1 MPSKQQQQQ
10 QQQQLMQ
17 QQQASTSLLL
27 SQFVTPSSV
36 SRSPGSIMMNMS
48 TTTTTTT
55 TRGGGI
61 ASSAA
66 VGAGATAAVGG
77 GGGGRKGDCD
87 FGVLIWDIETQS
99 SIVSSSNSGGGG
111 GGGGSGSGGIPNH
124 TPAYRYG
131 HNFDVESLSWL
142 NDGQLLAVGGR
153 HQGIIQLYDL
163 RVTNKNNV
171 SPISLRAHTEMVSGI
186 VPENSNN
193 NIFATFGR
201 NAGEPV
207 KIWDVRMNQSP
218 VSEITLPPSNNRG
231 NGSGGIGGGGNVNA
245 VTWLMSR
252 PGILSIAY
260 EDSIRNYD
268 TRSSG
273 SRAVPVG
280 VSYLSS
286 GNGRRRVDD
295 DNDGDIGNDSPVVV
309 QCLLSQPQSF
319 TYSSSNNTNNPFE
332 YYPHRILAITSH
344 GQVHV
349 IPESQIAPLAVSKRD
364 GRVASALGGNVS
376 IGNTTRGPTAMESN
390 YEIYSEDISS
400 KMMRRAR
407 CLHTTKYSTD
417 AMDNLITLREEKERI
432 LLERDAETLQSSSSS
447 SMTKFAECISQID
460 QLLNC
465 WRWIVHTESL
475 SFDQRAGNITEI
487 NEGMVPSDDITALL
501 AKGRIGVMK
510 LLRLNNHDY
519 HDDDMDCKT
528 MSDTL
533 FCDIYVSPLRRAALN
548 ICGWMKKYGALQSLL
563 DECESRG
570 EFERSAALAIWHGD
584 LNSCVMALQRGA
596 EDVKALSGEG
606 GYSTADSERL
616 NLIAMCVAGF
626 NVMAGS
632 SDGVMRTTKL
642 WSDACNNLLQ
652 RPDMKSKK
660 DSDLSSGVSYLRGI
674 LLFLQNIGGNAGFN
688 KTIYDEGL
696 SLADRVAFA
705 CRFLPRAELHLFLD
719 TSMRRCIEIGNL
731 EGLLIT
737 GLDKRGILILQSYV
751 DRFADVQTAALISC
765 RVILP
770 IEWTNE
776 RRVCSEWLENY
787 RLFLNGLQMWNSR
800 AAFDVGRFEHMRQLN
815 SGSIPPASGRHSS
828 STNVLKKQSQ
838 KHTNSQSNIPPQLWA
853 RCNYCSASL
862 PLCKLRRQEGIAN
875 SWLSRQK
882 PVLTCCPQCKKPLP
896 RCSICLLTLNCLNP
910 YMELQR
916 ERGLGRGGA
925 VDGGSIEGMEDLSG
939 LASIP
944 FATWFSWC
952 MRCRHGGHAHH
963 MVAWF
968 EKHSTCAV
976 SGCDCNCQLDG
987 TTKLSRPG
995 YTTSTMEI
1003 RDKEGE
1009 GGEAVKV
1016 L

>member
-1 MPSKQQQQQ
+1 MK
-10 QQQQLMQ
+10 
-17 QQQASTSLLL
+17 
-27 SQFVTPSSV
+27 
-36 SRSPGSIMMNMS
+36 R
-48 TTTTTTT
+48 
-55 TRGGGI
+55 GI
-61 ASSAA
+61 AGSAA
-66 VGAGATAAVGG
+66 VGAGATATAG

-99 SIVSSSNSGGGG
+99 SIVSSSGGGG
-111 GGGGSGSGGIPNH
+111 GGGGSGGIPNH

-153 HQGIIQLYDL
+153 HRGIIQLYDL

-171 SPISLRAHTEMVSGI
+171 SPISLHAHTEMVSGI

-231 NGSGGIGGGGNVNA
+231 NGSGGIGGGGGSVNA

-252 PGILSIAY
+252 QGILSIAY

-268 TRSSG
+268 TRNSG

-475 SFDQRAGNITEI
+475 SIDQRAGNITEI

-548 ICGWMKKYGALQSLL
+548 ICGWMKEYGALQSLL

-632 SDGVMRTTKL
+632 DGVMRTTKL

-660 DSDLSSGVSYLRGI
+660 DSDSSSGVSYLRGI

-776 RRVCSEWLENY
+776 RRMCSEWLENY

-896 RCSICLLTLNCLNP
+896 RCSICLITLSCLNP

-952 MRCRHGGHAHH
+952 TCCRHGGHAHH

-968 EKHSTCAV
+968 SKHSNCPV